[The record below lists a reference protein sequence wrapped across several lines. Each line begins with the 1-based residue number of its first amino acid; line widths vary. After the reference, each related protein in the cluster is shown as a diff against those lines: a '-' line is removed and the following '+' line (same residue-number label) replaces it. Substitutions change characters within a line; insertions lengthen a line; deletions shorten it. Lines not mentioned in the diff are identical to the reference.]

1 MKQVNER
8 ILKHLKNYSFNN
20 VDILLGQGEILS
32 LADQAL
38 EDKIYHRKRGGYC
51 FEHNKFFKEELR
63 EAGHESQYALGRVIY
78 GNNEADNPKTHL
90 INIVTINEQKFL
102 ADVGFGPYNPSVLV
116 PLNGEEVHGHNNT
129 TYRIV
134 LSEKG
139 YFRLELKKE
148 EGFFSLYQFELNNY
162 TEADLRLS
170 NFYANTHPDSKF
182 VNSFVISILADEGVK
197 FMSNDI
203 FSHINNGMRVDE
215 KIESAERLYLL
226 LTEVFKIRISA
237 FEAKV
242 LFEII
247 QKFVRSGKK

>member
-1 MKQVNER
+1 MKQVNEN
-8 ILKHLKNYSFNN
+8 ILKHLKNYPFNN

-32 LADQAL
+32 LADHAL
-38 EDKIYHRKRGGYC
+38 EDKISHRKRGGYC
-51 FEHNKFFKEELR
+51 FEHNKFFKEDLR
-63 EAGHESQYALGRVIY
+63 KAGYESQYALGRVIY
-78 GNNEADNPKTHL
+78 GNNDADNPKTHL
-90 INIVTINEQKFL
+90 VNIVTINDQKYL

-116 PLNGEEVHGHNNT
+116 PLNGVEVGAHNNT
-129 TYRIV
+129 TYRVV
-134 LSEKG
+134 LCERG
-139 YFRLELKKE
+139 YYRLELKKE

-182 VNSFVISILADEGVK
+182 VNSFVISIFANDGVK
-197 FMSNDI
+197 FMSNDM
-203 FSHINNGMRVDE
+203 FSHINNGVRVDE

-226 LTEVFKIRISA
+226 LVEVFKISISA

-247 QKFVRSGKK
+247 QKFVRGDK